1 MAGGD
6 NIEGGKQVVSALH
19 SIPFG
24 NIIGGPLAACVHAQA
39 EASQTTLNFIR
50 GFTMAD
56 SGIDV
61 DGAEPV
67 TVTFSFV
74 MNGVPT
80 LMTLPLMTLVPIP
93 YMRIEHVN
101 LSFTADITACSN
113 EKMEARYAS
122 EGYKRT
128 EENEKSVSVQSKM
141 GIHVRATTSDMPSGM
156 ARMLDFFANNLIIQE
171 ALTAQEV
178 SDMRLEA
185 ARQRAIRRND
195 EAEKARIEAQQA
207 QEKARREAQEKAR
220 REEQEKRQL
229 HRQIALLIR
238 DLKYKKETEEARRLY
253 EERQA
258 KLAEAAK
265 EARNKRLEQLK
276 ESAGRTSS
284 LLGGKVRPGGRGKG
298 TTLGVY
304 VSQTVKEQVKE
315 LQEKLKHQQEEEE
328 RQRQAEEAKKQEAE
342 KPSAPQD
349 QSAGSTS
356 SATSGR
362 VYPNGKGSFMG
373 DSSGSSSTGSN
384 TSTGSSGRVY
394 PNGKGAFM
402 DASSG
407 SSSTG
412 SSTSSGTSGRVYPNR
427 RGTILDTPNDSS
439 SSSTPTRAYPS
450 GKGAFMDSS
459 SSSSTSS
466 GSSSATGSSSSSS
479 TPTRAYPSGKGAFM
493 DSSSTSSTSPGSSS
507 ATGSSSSSS
516 TPTRAYPSGKGA
528 FMDSSNSSSTTGSSS
543 SGTSSGSSTVG
554 SSSSSSTPNRAYP
567 KGKGAYLGASA
578 RSYLAGMGA
587 AAAPKAGSDDKDAK
601 PTEPQQTDAQQVQ
614 AKKLAEQM
622 RLQGKKIMVGRNVR
636 RKK

>member
-93 YMRIEHVN
+93 YMRIEHIN

-128 EENEKSVSVQSKM
+128 EESEKSVSVQSKM

-171 ALTAQEV
+171 TLTAQEV

-195 EAEKARIEAQQA
+195 EAEKARIEARQA

-238 DLKYKKETEEARRLY
+238 DLKYKKETEEARRLN

-276 ESAGRTSS
+276 ESAGRPSS

-304 VSQTVKEQVKE
+304 ASQTLKEQVKE

-328 RQRQAEEAKKQEAE
+328 RRRQAEEAKKQETE

-356 SATSGR
+356 SATPGR
-362 VYPNGKGSFMG
+362 AYPNGKGS
-373 DSSGSSSTGSN
+373 
-384 TSTGSSGRVY
+384 
-394 PNGKGAFM
+394 FM

-412 SSTSSGTSGRVYPNR
+412 SSTSTGSPGRAYPNGKGSFMGASVGSSSTGSSTSTGSSSRVYPNR
-427 RGTILDTPNDSS
+427 RGTILDTPND
-439 SSSTPTRAYPS
+439 
-450 GKGAFMDSS
+450 
-459 SSSSTSS
+459 
-466 GSSSATGSSSSSS
+466 
-479 TPTRAYPSGKGAFM
+479 
-493 DSSSTSSTSPGSSS
+493 
-507 ATGSSSSSS
+507 SSSSS

-554 SSSSSSTPNRAYP
+554 SSSSSSTPHRAYP

-587 AAAPKAGSDDKDAK
+587 AAASKAGSDDKDAK
-601 PTEPQQTDAQQVQ
+601 TAESQQSESRPTRAQ
-614 AKKLAEQM
+614 LLRGQM
-622 RLQGKKIMVGRNVR
+622 PSLGKKAINIRSL
-636 RKK
+636 RKKK

>member
-128 EENEKSVSVQSKM
+128 EESEKSVSVQSKM

-156 ARMLDFFANNLIIQE
+156 AHMLDFFANNLIIQE
-171 ALTAQEV
+171 TLTAQEV

-207 QEKARREAQEKAR
+207 QERARREAQEKAR

-229 HRQIALLIR
+229 HQQIALLIR
-238 DLKYKKETEEARRLY
+238 DLKYKKEAEEARRLY

-304 VSQTVKEQVKE
+304 FSQTAKEQVKE
-315 LQEKLKHQQEEEE
+315 LQEKFKQQQEEEE
-328 RQRQAEEAKKQEAE
+328 RRRQAEEAKKQEAE

-356 SATSGR
+356 SATPGR

-373 DSSGSSSTGSN
+373 
-384 TSTGSSGRVY
+384 
-394 PNGKGAFM
+394 
-402 DASSG
+402 ASSG

-412 SSTSSGTSGRVYPNR
+412 SSTSSGTPGRVYPNGKGSFMGASSGSSSTGRSTSSGTPGRAYPNR
-427 RGTILDTPNDSS
+427 RGTILDTPNDTS
-439 SSSTPTRAYPS
+439 SSSTPTRAYPN
-450 GKGAFMDSS
+450 GKGAFMD
-459 SSSSTSS
+459 T
-466 GSSSATGSSSSSS
+466 
-479 TPTRAYPSGKGAFM
+479 
-493 DSSSTSSTSPGSSS
+493 
-507 ATGSSSSSS
+507 
-516 TPTRAYPSGKGA
+516 
-528 FMDSSNSSSTTGSSS
+528 SNSSSTAS
-543 SGTSSGSSTVG
+543 

-587 AAAPKAGSDDKDAK
+587 AAAPKAGSDDNDAK
-601 PTEPQQTDAQQVQ
+601 TAESQQSESRPTRAQ
-614 AKKLAEQM
+614 LLRGQM
-622 RLQGKKIMVGRNVR
+622 PSLGKKAINIRSL
-636 RKK
+636 RKKK

>member
-128 EENEKSVSVQSKM
+128 EESEKSVSVQSKM

-171 ALTAQEV
+171 TLTAQEV

-229 HRQIALLIR
+229 HQQIALLIR

-304 VSQTVKEQVKE
+304 FSQTAKEQVKE
-315 LQEKLKHQQEEEE
+315 LREKFKQQQEEEE
-328 RQRQAEEAKKQEAE
+328 RRRQAEEAKKQEAE

-356 SATSGR
+356 SATPGR

-373 DSSGSSSTGSN
+373 ASSGSSSTGSS
-384 TSTGSSGRVY
+384 TSTGTPGRVY
-394 PNGKGAFM
+394 PNGKGSFM
-402 DASSG
+402 GASSG

-412 SSTSSGTSGRVYPNR
+412 SSTSSGTSGRAYPNR
-427 RGTILDTPNDSS
+427 RGTILDTPNDTS
-439 SSSTPTRAYPS
+439 SSSTPTRAYPN
-450 GKGAFMDSS
+450 GKGAFMD
-459 SSSSTSS
+459 T
-466 GSSSATGSSSSSS
+466 
-479 TPTRAYPSGKGAFM
+479 
-493 DSSSTSSTSPGSSS
+493 
-507 ATGSSSSSS
+507 
-516 TPTRAYPSGKGA
+516 
-528 FMDSSNSSSTTGSSS
+528 SNSSSTASSS
-543 SGTSSGSSTVG
+543 SP
-554 SSSSSSTPNRAYP
+554 SSTPTRAYP

-601 PTEPQQTDAQQVQ
+601 PAESQQSESRPTRAQ
-614 AKKLAEQM
+614 LLRGQM
-622 RLQGKKIMVGRNVR
+622 PSLGKKAINIRSL
-636 RKK
+636 RKKK

>member
-128 EENEKSVSVQSKM
+128 EESEKSVSVQSKM

-171 ALTAQEV
+171 TLTAQEV

-229 HRQIALLIR
+229 HQQIALLIR

-304 VSQTVKEQVKE
+304 FSQTAKEQVKE
-315 LQEKLKHQQEEEE
+315 LQEKFKQQQEEEE
-328 RQRQAEEAKKQEAE
+328 RRRQAEEAKKQEAE
-342 KPSAPQD
+342 KPSTPQD

-356 SATSGR
+356 SATPGR

-373 DSSGSSSTGSN
+373 
-384 TSTGSSGRVY
+384 
-394 PNGKGAFM
+394 
-402 DASSG
+402 ASSG

-412 SSTSSGTSGRVYPNR
+412 SSTSSGTSGRAYPNR
-427 RGTILDTPNDSS
+427 RGTILDTPNDTS
-439 SSSTPTRAYPS
+439 SSSTPTRAYPN
-450 GKGAFMDSS
+450 GKGAFMDTSN
-459 SSSSTSS
+459 SSSTAS
-466 GSSSATGSSSSSS
+466 SSSSSS

-493 DSSSTSSTSPGSSS
+493 DT
-507 ATGSSSSSS
+507 
-516 TPTRAYPSGKGA
+516 
-528 FMDSSNSSSTTGSSS
+528 SNSSSTTGSSS

-601 PTEPQQTDAQQVQ
+601 PAESQQSASRPTRAQ
-614 AKKLAEQM
+614 LLRGQM
-622 RLQGKKIMVGRNVR
+622 PSLGKKAINIRSL
-636 RKK
+636 RKKK

>member
-128 EENEKSVSVQSKM
+128 EESEKSVSVQSKM

-171 ALTAQEV
+171 TLTAQEV

-229 HRQIALLIR
+229 HQQIALLIR

-304 VSQTVKEQVKE
+304 FSQTAKEQVKE
-315 LQEKLKHQQEEEE
+315 FQEKLKHQQEEEE
-328 RQRQAEEAKKQEAE
+328 RWRQAEEAKKQEAE

-356 SATSGR
+356 SATPGR

-373 DSSGSSSTGSN
+373 
-384 TSTGSSGRVY
+384 
-394 PNGKGAFM
+394 
-402 DASSG
+402 ASSG

-412 SSTSSGTSGRVYPNR
+412 SSTLSGTSGRAYPNR
-427 RGTILDTPNDSS
+427 RGTILDTPNDTS
-439 SSSTPTRAYPS
+439 SSSTPTRAYPN
-450 GKGAFMDSS
+450 GKGAFMDTSN
-459 SSSSTSS
+459 SSSTAS
-466 GSSSATGSSSSSS
+466 SSSSSS

-493 DSSSTSSTSPGSSS
+493 DT
-507 ATGSSSSSS
+507 
-516 TPTRAYPSGKGA
+516 
-528 FMDSSNSSSTTGSSS
+528 SNSSSTTGSSS

-554 SSSSSSTPNRAYP
+554 SSSPSSTPTRAYP

-601 PTEPQQTDAQQVQ
+601 PAESQQSESRPTRAQ
-614 AKKLAEQM
+614 LLRGQM
-622 RLQGKKIMVGRNVR
+622 PSLGKKAINIRSL
-636 RKK
+636 RKKK

>member
-128 EENEKSVSVQSKM
+128 EESEKSVSVQSKM

-171 ALTAQEV
+171 TLTAQEV

-229 HRQIALLIR
+229 HQQIALLIR
-238 DLKYKKETEEARRLY
+238 DLKYKKETEEARQLY

-304 VSQTVKEQVKE
+304 VSQTAKEQVKE

-328 RQRQAEEAKKQEAE
+328 RRRQAEEAKKQEAE
-342 KPSAPQD
+342 KPLAPQD
-349 QSAGSTS
+349 QSAG
-356 SATSGR
+356 
-362 VYPNGKGSFMG
+362 
-373 DSSGSSSTGSN
+373 
-384 TSTGSSGRVY
+384 
-394 PNGKGAFM
+394 
-402 DASSG
+402 
-407 SSSTG
+407 
-412 SSTSSGTSGRVYPNR
+412 GTS
-427 RGTILDTPNDSS
+427 
-439 SSSTPTRAYPS
+439 
-450 GKGAFMDSS
+450 
-459 SSSSTSS
+459 
-466 GSSSATGSSSSSS
+466 
-479 TPTRAYPSGKGAFM
+479 
-493 DSSSTSSTSPGSSS
+493 
-507 ATGSSSSSS
+507 
-516 TPTRAYPSGKGA
+516 
-528 FMDSSNSSSTTGSSS
+528 
-543 SGTSSGSSTVG
+543 
-554 SSSSSSTPNRAYP
+554 
-567 KGKGAYLGASA
+567 
-578 RSYLAGMGA
+578 
-587 AAAPKAGSDDKDAK
+587 
-601 PTEPQQTDAQQVQ
+601 
-614 AKKLAEQM
+614 
-622 RLQGKKIMVGRNVR
+622 
-636 RKK
+636 

>member
-128 EENEKSVSVQSKM
+128 EESEKSVSVQSKM

-171 ALTAQEV
+171 TLTAQEV

-229 HRQIALLIR
+229 HQQIALLIR

-298 TTLGVY
+298 STLGVY

-315 LQEKLKHQQEEEE
+315 LQEKLKHQQEEE
-328 RQRQAEEAKKQEAE
+328 RRRQAEEAKKQEAE

-356 SATSGR
+356 SATPGR

-373 DSSGSSSTGSN
+373 
-384 TSTGSSGRVY
+384 
-394 PNGKGAFM
+394 
-402 DASSG
+402 ASSG

-412 SSTSSGTSGRVYPNR
+412 SSTSSGTPGRAYPNR
-427 RGTILDTPNDSS
+427 RGTILDTPNDTS
-439 SSSTPTRAYPS
+439 SSSTPTRAYPN
-450 GKGAFMDSS
+450 GKGAFMD
-459 SSSSTSS
+459 T
-466 GSSSATGSSSSSS
+466 
-479 TPTRAYPSGKGAFM
+479 
-493 DSSSTSSTSPGSSS
+493 
-507 ATGSSSSSS
+507 
-516 TPTRAYPSGKGA
+516 
-528 FMDSSNSSSTTGSSS
+528 SNSSSTASSS
-543 SGTSSGSSTVG
+543 SP
-554 SSSSSSTPNRAYP
+554 SSTPNRAYP

-601 PTEPQQTDAQQVQ
+601 PAESQQSESRPTRAQ
-614 AKKLAEQM
+614 LLRGQM
-622 RLQGKKIMVGRNVR
+622 PSLGKKAINIRSL
-636 RKK
+636 RKKK

>member
-74 MNGVPT
+74 MNGVPA

-93 YMRIEHVN
+93 YMRIEHIN

-171 ALTAQEV
+171 TLTAQEV

-238 DLKYKKETEEARRLY
+238 DLKYKKETEEARRLD

-304 VSQTVKEQVKE
+304 ASQTLKEQVKE

-342 KPSAPQD
+342 KPSIPRD

-362 VYPNGKGSFMG
+362 AYPNGKGAFMGASGGSSSTGSSTSTGSPGRAYPNGKGSFMG
-373 DSSGSSSTGSN
+373 
-384 TSTGSSGRVY
+384 
-394 PNGKGAFM
+394 
-402 DASSG
+402 ASSG

-412 SSTSSGTSGRVYPNR
+412 SGTSSGTSGRVYPNR

-439 SSSTPTRAYPS
+439 
-450 GKGAFMDSS
+450 F
-459 SSSSTSS
+459 
-466 GSSSATGSSSSSS
+466 SS

-493 DSSSTSSTSPGSSS
+493 DSSST
-507 ATGSSSSSS
+507 
-516 TPTRAYPSGKGA
+516 
-528 FMDSSNSSSTTGSSS
+528 SSTTGSSS

-554 SSSSSSTPNRAYP
+554 SSSSSSTPHRAYP

-587 AAAPKAGSDDKDAK
+587 AAASKAGSDDKDAK
-601 PTEPQQTDAQQVQ
+601 PAESQQSESQPTRAQ
-614 AKKLAEQM
+614 LLRGQM
-622 RLQGKKIMVGRNVR
+622 SSLGKKAINIRSL
-636 RKK
+636 RKKK

>member
-101 LSFTADITACSN
+101 LSFTADITACSD

-128 EENEKSVSVQSKM
+128 EESEKSVSVQSKM

-171 ALTAQEV
+171 TLTAQEV

-229 HRQIALLIR
+229 HQQIALLIR

-304 VSQTVKEQVKE
+304 ASQTVKEQVKE
-315 LQEKLKHQQEEEE
+315 LQEKFKQQQEEEE
-328 RQRQAEEAKKQEAE
+328 RRRQAEEAKKQEAE

-356 SATSGR
+356 SATPGR

-373 DSSGSSSTGSN
+373 
-384 TSTGSSGRVY
+384 
-394 PNGKGAFM
+394 
-402 DASSG
+402 ASSG

-412 SSTSSGTSGRVYPNR
+412 SSTSSGTPGRAYPNR
-427 RGTILDTPNDSS
+427 RGTILDTPNDTS
-439 SSSTPTRAYPS
+439 SSSTPTRAYPN
-450 GKGAFMDSS
+450 GKGAFMDTSNSSSTASS
-459 SSSSTSS
+459 SSPSSTPTRAYPNGKGAFMDTSN
-466 GSSSATGSSSSSS
+466 SSSTASSSSPSSTPNRAYPNGKGAFMDTSNSPSTASSSSSSS
-479 TPTRAYPSGKGAFM
+479 TPT
-493 DSSSTSSTSPGSSS
+493 
-507 ATGSSSSSS
+507 
-516 TPTRAYPSGKGA
+516 
-528 FMDSSNSSSTTGSSS
+528 
-543 SGTSSGSSTVG
+543 
-554 SSSSSSTPNRAYP
+554 RAYP

-601 PTEPQQTDAQQVQ
+601 PAESQQSESRPTRAQ
-614 AKKLAEQM
+614 LLRGQM
-622 RLQGKKIMVGRNVR
+622 PSLGKKAINIRSL
-636 RKK
+636 RKKK

>member
-93 YMRIEHVN
+93 YMRIEHIN

-128 EENEKSVSVQSKM
+128 EESEKSVSVQSKM

-171 ALTAQEV
+171 TLTAQEV

-238 DLKYKKETEEARRLY
+238 DLKYKKETEEA
-253 EERQA
+253 
-258 KLAEAAK
+258 
-265 EARNKRLEQLK
+265 
-276 ESAGRTSS
+276 
-284 LLGGKVRPGGRGKG
+284 
-298 TTLGVY
+298 
-304 VSQTVKEQVKE
+304 
-315 LQEKLKHQQEEEE
+315 
-328 RQRQAEEAKKQEAE
+328 
-342 KPSAPQD
+342 SAPQD

-356 SATSGR
+356 SATPGRVYPNGKGSFMGASGGSSSTGSSTSTGTPGR

-373 DSSGSSSTGSN
+373 DSSGSSSTGSS

-394 PNGKGAFM
+394 PNGKGSFM
-402 DASSG
+402 GASSGSSSTGSSTSTGSSGRVYPNGKGSFMGASSG

-427 RGTILDTPNDSS
+427 RGTIQDTPNDSS
-439 SSSTPTRAYPS
+439 SSSTPTRAYPN
-450 GKGAFMDSS
+450 GKGAFMDTSN
-459 SSSSTSS
+459 SSSTAS
-466 GSSSATGSSSSSS
+466 SSSSSS
-479 TPTRAYPSGKGAFM
+479 TPT
-493 DSSSTSSTSPGSSS
+493 
-507 ATGSSSSSS
+507 
-516 TPTRAYPSGKGA
+516 
-528 FMDSSNSSSTTGSSS
+528 
-543 SGTSSGSSTVG
+543 
-554 SSSSSSTPNRAYP
+554 RAYP

-601 PTEPQQTDAQQVQ
+601 PTESQQSESRPTRAQ
-614 AKKLAEQM
+614 LLRGQM
-622 RLQGKKIMVGRNVR
+622 PSLGKKAINIRSL
-636 RKK
+636 RKKK

>member
-93 YMRIEHVN
+93 YIRIEHVN

-128 EENEKSVSVQSKM
+128 EESEKSVSVQSKM

-171 ALTAQEV
+171 TLTAQEV

-229 HRQIALLIR
+229 HQQIALLIR
-238 DLKYKKETEEARRLY
+238 DLKYKKETEEARQLY

-304 VSQTVKEQVKE
+304 VSQTAKEQVKE
-315 LQEKLKHQQEEEE
+315 LQEKFKHQQEEEE
-328 RQRQAEEAKKQEAE
+328 RRRQAEEAKKQEAE

-356 SATSGR
+356 SATPGR

-373 DSSGSSSTGSN
+373 
-384 TSTGSSGRVY
+384 
-394 PNGKGAFM
+394 
-402 DASSG
+402 ASSG

-412 SSTSSGTSGRVYPNR
+412 SSTSTGTPGRVYPNGKGSFMGASSGSSSTGSGTSSGTSGRAYPNR
-427 RGTILDTPNDSS
+427 RGTILDTPNNTSP
-439 SSSTPTRAYPS
+439 SSTPTRAYPN
-450 GKGAFMDSS
+450 GKGAFMD
-459 SSSSTSS
+459 T
-466 GSSSATGSSSSSS
+466 
-479 TPTRAYPSGKGAFM
+479 
-493 DSSSTSSTSPGSSS
+493 
-507 ATGSSSSSS
+507 
-516 TPTRAYPSGKGA
+516 
-528 FMDSSNSSSTTGSSS
+528 SNSSSTASSS
-543 SGTSSGSSTVG
+543 SP
-554 SSSSSSTPNRAYP
+554 SSTPNRAYP
-567 KGKGAYLGASA
+567 NGKGAYLGASA

-601 PTEPQQTDAQQVQ
+601 PAESQQSESRPTRAQ
-614 AKKLAEQM
+614 LLRGQM
-622 RLQGKKIMVGRNVR
+622 PSLGKKAINIRSL
-636 RKK
+636 RKKK

>member
-128 EENEKSVSVQSKM
+128 EESEKSVSVQSKM

-171 ALTAQEV
+171 TLTAQEV

-229 HRQIALLIR
+229 HQQIALLIR

-304 VSQTVKEQVKE
+304 FSQTAKEQVKE
-315 LQEKLKHQQEEEE
+315 LQEKFKQQQEEEE
-328 RQRQAEEAKKQEAE
+328 RRRQAEEAKKQEAE

-356 SATSGR
+356 SATPGR

-373 DSSGSSSTGSN
+373 
-384 TSTGSSGRVY
+384 
-394 PNGKGAFM
+394 
-402 DASSG
+402 ASSG

-412 SSTSSGTSGRVYPNR
+412 SSTSSGTSGRAYPNR
-427 RGTILDTPNDSS
+427 RGTILDTPNDTS
-439 SSSTPTRAYPS
+439 SSSTPTRAYPN
-450 GKGAFMDSS
+450 GKGAFKDTSN
-459 SSSSTSS
+459 SSSTAS
-466 GSSSATGSSSSSS
+466 SSSSSS

-493 DSSSTSSTSPGSSS
+493 DT
-507 ATGSSSSSS
+507 
-516 TPTRAYPSGKGA
+516 
-528 FMDSSNSSSTTGSSS
+528 SNSSSTTGSSS

-554 SSSSSSTPNRAYP
+554 SSSPSSTPTRAYP

-601 PTEPQQTDAQQVQ
+601 PAESQQSASRPTRAQ
-614 AKKLAEQM
+614 LLRGQM
-622 RLQGKKIMVGRNVR
+622 PSLGKKAINIRSL
-636 RKK
+636 RKKK

>member
-128 EENEKSVSVQSKM
+128 EESEKSVSVQSKM

-171 ALTAQEV
+171 TLTAQEV

-229 HRQIALLIR
+229 HQQIALLIR

-304 VSQTVKEQVKE
+304 VSQTAKEQVKE

-328 RQRQAEEAKKQEAE
+328 RRRQAEEAKKQEAE

-356 SATSGR
+356 SATPGR

-373 DSSGSSSTGSN
+373 
-384 TSTGSSGRVY
+384 
-394 PNGKGAFM
+394 
-402 DASSG
+402 ASSG

-412 SSTSSGTSGRVYPNR
+412 SSTSSGTPGRAYPNR
-427 RGTILDTPNDSS
+427 RGTILDTPNDTS
-439 SSSTPTRAYPS
+439 SSSTPTRAYPN
-450 GKGAFMDSS
+450 GKGAFMDASN
-459 SSSSTSS
+459 SSSTAS
-466 GSSSATGSSSSSS
+466 SSSSSS
-479 TPTRAYPSGKGAFM
+479 TPTRAYPNGKGAFM
-493 DSSSTSSTSPGSSS
+493 DT
-507 ATGSSSSSS
+507 
-516 TPTRAYPSGKGA
+516 
-528 FMDSSNSSSTTGSSS
+528 SNSSSTA
-543 SGTSSGSSTVG
+543 SGSSP
-554 SSSSSSTPNRAYP
+554 SSTPNRAYP

-587 AAAPKAGSDDKDAK
+587 AAAPKAGFDDKDAK
-601 PTEPQQTDAQQVQ
+601 PAESQQSESRLTRAQ
-614 AKKLAEQM
+614 LLRGQM
-622 RLQGKKIMVGRNVR
+622 PSLGKKAINIRSL
-636 RKK
+636 RKKK

>member
-6 NIEGGKQVVSALH
+6 NKEGGKQVVSALH

-171 ALTAQEV
+171 TLTAQEV

-195 EAEKARIEAQQA
+195 EAEKVRIEAQQA

-229 HRQIALLIR
+229 HQQIALLIR

-253 EERQA
+253 EERQT

-304 VSQTVKEQVKE
+304 ASQTLKEQVKE

-328 RQRQAEEAKKQEAE
+328 RQRQAEEAKKQETE

-356 SATSGR
+356 SATPGR
-362 VYPNGKGSFMG
+362 VYPNGKGAFMG
-373 DSSGSSSTGSN
+373 DSSGSSSTGS
-384 TSTGSSGRVY
+384 
-394 PNGKGAFM
+394 
-402 DASSG
+402 
-407 SSSTG
+407 
-412 SSTSSGTSGRVYPNR
+412 STSAGTSGRVYPNR
-427 RGTILDTPNDSS
+427 RGTIMDTPNDSS

-459 SSSSTSS
+459 STSSTSS
-466 GSSSATGSSSSSS
+466 GSSSTTDSSSSSS
-479 TPTRAYPSGKGAFM
+479 TTNRAYPN
-493 DSSSTSSTSPGSSS
+493 
-507 ATGSSSSSS
+507 
-516 TPTRAYPSGKGA
+516 GKGA
-528 FMDSSNSSSTTGSSS
+528 FMDSSNSYSTTGSSS

-587 AAAPKAGSDDKDAK
+587 AAASKAGSDDKDAK

-614 AKKLAEQM
+614 AKKLVEQM

>member
-128 EENEKSVSVQSKM
+128 EESEKSVSVQSKM

-171 ALTAQEV
+171 TLTAQEV

-229 HRQIALLIR
+229 HQQIALLIR

-304 VSQTVKEQVKE
+304 FSQTAKEQVKE
-315 LQEKLKHQQEEEE
+315 LQEKFKQQQEEEE
-328 RQRQAEEAKKQEAE
+328 RLRQAEEAKKQEAE
-342 KPSAPQD
+342 KPSTPQD

-356 SATSGR
+356 SATPGR

-373 DSSGSSSTGSN
+373 
-384 TSTGSSGRVY
+384 
-394 PNGKGAFM
+394 
-402 DASSG
+402 ASSG

-412 SSTSSGTSGRVYPNR
+412 SSTSSGTSGRAYPNR
-427 RGTILDTPNDSS
+427 RGTILDTPNDTS
-439 SSSTPTRAYPS
+439 SSSTPTRAYPN
-450 GKGAFMDSS
+450 GKGAFMDTS
-459 SSSSTSS
+459 SSSSTAS
-466 GSSSATGSSSSSS
+466 SSSSSS
-479 TPTRAYPSGKGAFM
+479 TPTRAYPNGKGAFM
-493 DSSSTSSTSPGSSS
+493 DT
-507 ATGSSSSSS
+507 
-516 TPTRAYPSGKGA
+516 
-528 FMDSSNSSSTTGSSS
+528 SNSSSTASSS
-543 SGTSSGSSTVG
+543 SP
-554 SSSSSSTPNRAYP
+554 SSTPTRAYP

-601 PTEPQQTDAQQVQ
+601 PAESQQSESRPTRAQ
-614 AKKLAEQM
+614 LLRGQM
-622 RLQGKKIMVGRNVR
+622 PSLGKKAINIRSL
-636 RKK
+636 RKKK

>member
-93 YMRIEHVN
+93 YMRIEHIN

-171 ALTAQEV
+171 TLTAQEV

-238 DLKYKKETEEARRLY
+238 DLKYKKETEEA
-253 EERQA
+253 
-258 KLAEAAK
+258 
-265 EARNKRLEQLK
+265 
-276 ESAGRTSS
+276 
-284 LLGGKVRPGGRGKG
+284 
-298 TTLGVY
+298 
-304 VSQTVKEQVKE
+304 
-315 LQEKLKHQQEEEE
+315 
-328 RQRQAEEAKKQEAE
+328 
-342 KPSAPQD
+342 SAPQD
-349 QSAGSTS
+349 QSAGSTSSATPGRVYPNGKGSYMGASSGSSSTGSTS

-373 DSSGSSSTGSN
+373 D
-384 TSTGSSGRVY
+384 
-394 PNGKGAFM
+394 
-402 DASSG
+402 SSG

-459 SSSSTSS
+459 STSSTAS
-466 GSSSATGSSSSSS
+466 SSSSSS
-479 TPTRAYPSGKGAFM
+479 TPTRAYPKGKGAFM
-493 DSSSTSSTSPGSSS
+493 DTSNSSSTAS
-507 ATGSSSSSS
+507 SSSSSS
-516 TPTRAYPSGKGA
+516 TPT
-528 FMDSSNSSSTTGSSS
+528 
-543 SGTSSGSSTVG
+543 
-554 SSSSSSTPNRAYP
+554 RAYP

-587 AAAPKAGSDDKDAK
+587 AAASKAGSDDKDAK
-601 PTEPQQTDAQQVQ
+601 SAESQQNESQPTRAQ
-614 AKKLAEQM
+614 LLRGQM
-622 RLQGKKIMVGRNVR
+622 PSLGKKAINIRSL
-636 RKK
+636 RKKK

>member
-171 ALTAQEV
+171 TLTAQEV

-238 DLKYKKETEEARRLY
+238 DLKYKKETEEA
-253 EERQA
+253 
-258 KLAEAAK
+258 
-265 EARNKRLEQLK
+265 
-276 ESAGRTSS
+276 
-284 LLGGKVRPGGRGKG
+284 
-298 TTLGVY
+298 
-304 VSQTVKEQVKE
+304 
-315 LQEKLKHQQEEEE
+315 
-328 RQRQAEEAKKQEAE
+328 
-342 KPSAPQD
+342 SAPQD

-373 DSSGSSSTGSN
+373 ASSGSSSTGSSTSTGTPGRVYPNGKGSFMGDSSGSSSTGSS
-384 TSTGSSGRVY
+384 TSTGSSSRVYPNGKGSFMGASGGSSSTGSSTSTVSSGRVY
-394 PNGKGAFM
+394 PNGKGSYMGASSGSSSTGSTSSATSGRVYPNGKGSFM
-402 DASSG
+402 GASSG

-439 SSSTPTRAYPS
+439 SSSTPTRAYPN

-459 SSSSTSS
+459 STSSTSS

-493 DSSSTSSTSPGSSS
+493 DSSSTSSTS
-507 ATGSSSSSS
+507 
-516 TPTRAYPSGKGA
+516 SG
-528 FMDSSNSSSTTGSSS
+528 SSSTT
-543 SGTSSGSSTVG
+543 G

-578 RSYLAGMGA
+578 RSYLASMGA

-614 AKKLAEQM
+614 AKKLVEQM
-622 RLQGKKIMVGRNVR
+622 RLQGKKIMIGRNVR

>member
-128 EENEKSVSVQSKM
+128 EESEKSVSVQSKM

-171 ALTAQEV
+171 TLTAQEV

-220 REEQEKRQL
+220 REEQEKRKL

-304 VSQTVKEQVKE
+304 ASQTLKEQVKE
-315 LQEKLKHQQEEEE
+315 LQEKLKHQQEKEE
-328 RQRQAEEAKKQEAE
+328 RQRQAEEAKKQKTE
-342 KPSAPQD
+342 KPSTPQD

-362 VYPNGKGSFMG
+362 VYPNGKGAFMG
-373 DSSGSSSTGSN
+373 
-384 TSTGSSGRVY
+384 
-394 PNGKGAFM
+394 
-402 DASSG
+402 ASSG

-427 RGTILDTPNDSS
+427 RGTIMDTPNDSSSSSTPTRAYPNGKGAFMDSSNTSSTSSGSSSATGGSSPSSTPNRAYPNGKGAFMDSSSSSSTASSSS

-466 GSSSATGSSSSSS
+466 GSSS
-479 TPTRAYPSGKGAFM
+479 
-493 DSSSTSSTSPGSSS
+493 
-507 ATGSSSSSS
+507 
-516 TPTRAYPSGKGA
+516 
-528 FMDSSNSSSTTGSSS
+528 TT
-543 SGTSSGSSTVG
+543 G

-587 AAAPKAGSDDKDAK
+587 AAASKAGSDDKDAK
-601 PTEPQQTDAQQVQ
+601 PAESQQSESQPTRAQ
-614 AKKLAEQM
+614 LLRGQM
-622 RLQGKKIMVGRNVR
+622 PSLGKKAINIRSL
-636 RKK
+636 RKKK

>member
-93 YMRIEHVN
+93 YMRIEHIN

-171 ALTAQEV
+171 TLTAQEV

-229 HRQIALLIR
+229 HQQIALLIR
-238 DLKYKKETEEARRLY
+238 DLKYKKETEEA
-253 EERQA
+253 
-258 KLAEAAK
+258 
-265 EARNKRLEQLK
+265 
-276 ESAGRTSS
+276 
-284 LLGGKVRPGGRGKG
+284 
-298 TTLGVY
+298 
-304 VSQTVKEQVKE
+304 
-315 LQEKLKHQQEEEE
+315 
-328 RQRQAEEAKKQEAE
+328 
-342 KPSAPQD
+342 SAPQD

-356 SATSGR
+356 SATPGR

-373 DSSGSSSTGSN
+373 
-384 TSTGSSGRVY
+384 
-394 PNGKGAFM
+394 
-402 DASSG
+402 ASSG

-412 SSTSSGTSGRVYPNR
+412 SSTSTGTPGRVYPNR
-427 RGTILDTPNDSS
+427 RGTILGTPND
-439 SSSTPTRAYPS
+439 
-450 GKGAFMDSS
+450 
-459 SSSSTSS
+459 
-466 GSSSATGSSSSSS
+466 SSSSS

-493 DSSSTSSTSPGSSS
+493 DSSSTSSTSSGSSS
-507 ATGSSSSSS
+507 TTGSSSSSS
-516 TPTRAYPSGKGA
+516 TPNRAYPSGKGA
-528 FMDSSNSSSTTGSSS
+528 FMDSSSSSSTTGSSS

-554 SSSSSSTPNRAYP
+554 SSSSSSTPTRAYP

-587 AAAPKAGSDDKDAK
+587 AAASKAGSDDKDAK

-614 AKKLAEQM
+614 AKKLVEQM

>member
-128 EENEKSVSVQSKM
+128 EESEKSVSVQSKM

-171 ALTAQEV
+171 TLTAQEV

-229 HRQIALLIR
+229 HQQIALLIR

-258 KLAEAAK
+258 KLAEVAK

-304 VSQTVKEQVKE
+304 FSQTAKEQVKE
-315 LQEKLKHQQEEEE
+315 LQEKFKQQQEEEE
-328 RQRQAEEAKKQEAE
+328 RRRQAEEAKKQEAE

-356 SATSGR
+356 SATPGR

-373 DSSGSSSTGSN
+373 ASGGSSSTGSG
-384 TSTGSSGRVY
+384 TSSATPGRVY
-394 PNGKGAFM
+394 PNGKGSFM
-402 DASSG
+402 GASSG

-412 SSTSSGTSGRVYPNR
+412 SSTLSGTSGRAYPNR
-427 RGTILDTPNDSS
+427 RGTILDTPNDTS
-439 SSSTPTRAYPS
+439 SSSTPTRAYPN
-450 GKGAFMDSS
+450 GKGAFMDTSN
-459 SSSSTSS
+459 SSSTAS
-466 GSSSATGSSSSSS
+466 SSSSSS
-479 TPTRAYPSGKGAFM
+479 TPT
-493 DSSSTSSTSPGSSS
+493 
-507 ATGSSSSSS
+507 
-516 TPTRAYPSGKGA
+516 
-528 FMDSSNSSSTTGSSS
+528 
-543 SGTSSGSSTVG
+543 
-554 SSSSSSTPNRAYP
+554 RAYP

-601 PTEPQQTDAQQVQ
+601 PAESQQSESRPTRAQ
-614 AKKLAEQM
+614 LLRGQM
-622 RLQGKKIMVGRNVR
+622 PSLGKKAINIRSL
-636 RKK
+636 RKKK

>member
-128 EENEKSVSVQSKM
+128 EESEKSVSVQSKM

-171 ALTAQEV
+171 TLTAQEV

-229 HRQIALLIR
+229 HQQIALLIR

-304 VSQTVKEQVKE
+304 FSQTAKEQVKE
-315 LQEKLKHQQEEEE
+315 LQEKFKHQQEEEE
-328 RQRQAEEAKKQEAE
+328 RRRQAEEAKKQKAE
-342 KPSAPQD
+342 KPSAPHD

-356 SATSGR
+356 SATPGR

-373 DSSGSSSTGSN
+373 
-384 TSTGSSGRVY
+384 
-394 PNGKGAFM
+394 
-402 DASSG
+402 ASSG

-412 SSTSSGTSGRVYPNR
+412 SSTSTGTPGRVYPNGKGSFMGASSGSSSTGSGTSSGTSGRAYPNR
-427 RGTILDTPNDSS
+427 RGTILDTPNDTSP
-439 SSSTPTRAYPS
+439 SSTPTRAYPN
-450 GKGAFMDSS
+450 GKGAFMDTSNNSSTASS
-459 SSSSTSS
+459 SSP
-466 GSSSATGSSSSSS
+466 SS
-479 TPTRAYPSGKGAFM
+479 TPT
-493 DSSSTSSTSPGSSS
+493 
-507 ATGSSSSSS
+507 
-516 TPTRAYPSGKGA
+516 
-528 FMDSSNSSSTTGSSS
+528 
-543 SGTSSGSSTVG
+543 
-554 SSSSSSTPNRAYP
+554 RAYP

-601 PTEPQQTDAQQVQ
+601 PAESQQSESRPTRAQ
-614 AKKLAEQM
+614 LLRGQM
-622 RLQGKKIMVGRNVR
+622 PSLGKKAINIRSL
-636 RKK
+636 RKKK

>member
-128 EENEKSVSVQSKM
+128 EESEKSVSVQSKM

-171 ALTAQEV
+171 TLTAQEV

-238 DLKYKKETEEARRLY
+238 DLKYKKETEE
-253 EERQA
+253 
-258 KLAEAAK
+258 
-265 EARNKRLEQLK
+265 
-276 ESAGRTSS
+276 
-284 LLGGKVRPGGRGKG
+284 
-298 TTLGVY
+298 
-304 VSQTVKEQVKE
+304 
-315 LQEKLKHQQEEEE
+315 
-328 RQRQAEEAKKQEAE
+328 
-342 KPSAPQD
+342 PSAPQD

-356 SATSGR
+356 SATPGRVYPNGKGSFMGASGGSSSTGSSTSTVSSGR

-373 DSSGSSSTGSN
+373 
-384 TSTGSSGRVY
+384 
-394 PNGKGAFM
+394 
-402 DASSG
+402 ASSG

-412 SSTSSGTSGRVYPNR
+412 SSTPTGTSGRVYPNR
-427 RGTILDTPNDSS
+427 RGTIQDTPND
-439 SSSTPTRAYPS
+439 T
-450 GKGAFMDSS
+450 
-459 SSSSTSS
+459 
-466 GSSSATGSSSSSS
+466 
-479 TPTRAYPSGKGAFM
+479 
-493 DSSSTSSTSPGSSS
+493 
-507 ATGSSSSSS
+507 SSSS

-554 SSSSSSTPNRAYP
+554 SSSSSSTPTRAYP

-601 PTEPQQTDAQQVQ
+601 PAESQQSESRPTRAQ
-614 AKKLAEQM
+614 LLRGQM
-622 RLQGKKIMVGRNVR
+622 PSLGKKAINIRSL
-636 RKK
+636 RKKK

>member
-128 EENEKSVSVQSKM
+128 EESEKSVSVQSKM

-171 ALTAQEV
+171 TLTAQEV

-229 HRQIALLIR
+229 HQQIALLIR

-304 VSQTVKEQVKE
+304 FSQTAKEQVKE
-315 LQEKLKHQQEEEE
+315 LQEKFKQQQEEEE
-328 RQRQAEEAKKQEAE
+328 RRRQAEEAKKQEAE

-356 SATSGR
+356 SATPGR

-373 DSSGSSSTGSN
+373 
-384 TSTGSSGRVY
+384 
-394 PNGKGAFM
+394 
-402 DASSG
+402 ASSG

-412 SSTSSGTSGRVYPNR
+412 SSTLSGTSGRAYPNR
-427 RGTILDTPNDSS
+427 RGTILDTPNDTS

-450 GKGAFMDSS
+450 GKGAFMDTSN
-459 SSSSTSS
+459 SSSTAS
-466 GSSSATGSSSSSS
+466 SSSSSS

-493 DSSSTSSTSPGSSS
+493 DT
-507 ATGSSSSSS
+507 
-516 TPTRAYPSGKGA
+516 
-528 FMDSSNSSSTTGSSS
+528 SNSSSTTGSSS

-554 SSSSSSTPNRAYP
+554 SSSPSSTPTRAYP

-587 AAAPKAGSDDKDAK
+587 AAAPKAGSDDKDTK
-601 PTEPQQTDAQQVQ
+601 PAESQQSESRPTRAQ
-614 AKKLAEQM
+614 LLRGQM
-622 RLQGKKIMVGRNVR
+622 PSLGKKAINIRSL
-636 RKK
+636 RKKK

>member
-128 EENEKSVSVQSKM
+128 EESEKSVSVQSKM

-171 ALTAQEV
+171 TLTAQEV

-238 DLKYKKETEEARRLY
+238 DLKYKKETEEA
-253 EERQA
+253 
-258 KLAEAAK
+258 
-265 EARNKRLEQLK
+265 
-276 ESAGRTSS
+276 
-284 LLGGKVRPGGRGKG
+284 
-298 TTLGVY
+298 
-304 VSQTVKEQVKE
+304 
-315 LQEKLKHQQEEEE
+315 
-328 RQRQAEEAKKQEAE
+328 
-342 KPSAPQD
+342 SAPQD

-356 SATSGR
+356 SATPGR

-373 DSSGSSSTGSN
+373 
-384 TSTGSSGRVY
+384 
-394 PNGKGAFM
+394 
-402 DASSG
+402 ASSG

-427 RGTILDTPNDSS
+427 RGTILDTPND
-439 SSSTPTRAYPS
+439 
-450 GKGAFMDSS
+450 
-459 SSSSTSS
+459 
-466 GSSSATGSSSSSS
+466 SSSSS

-554 SSSSSSTPNRAYP
+554 SSLSSSTPTRAYP

-587 AAAPKAGSDDKDAK
+587 AAASKAGSDDKDAK

-614 AKKLAEQM
+614 AKKLVEQM

>member
-128 EENEKSVSVQSKM
+128 EESEKSVSVQSKM

-156 ARMLDFFANNLIIQE
+156 ARMLDFFANNLIVQE
-171 ALTAQEV
+171 TLTAQEV

-229 HRQIALLIR
+229 HQQIALLIR

-304 VSQTVKEQVKE
+304 FSQTAKEQVKE
-315 LQEKLKHQQEEEE
+315 LQEKFKQQQEEEE
-328 RQRQAEEAKKQEAE
+328 RRRQVEEAKKQEAE

-356 SATSGR
+356 SATPGR

-373 DSSGSSSTGSN
+373 
-384 TSTGSSGRVY
+384 
-394 PNGKGAFM
+394 
-402 DASSG
+402 ASSG

-412 SSTSSGTSGRVYPNR
+412 SSTLSGTSGRAYPNR
-427 RGTILDTPNDSS
+427 RGTILDTPNDTS

-450 GKGAFMDSS
+450 GKGAFMDTSN
-459 SSSSTSS
+459 SSSTAS
-466 GSSSATGSSSSSS
+466 SSSSSS
-479 TPTRAYPSGKGAFM
+479 TPTRAYPNGKGAFM
-493 DSSSTSSTSPGSSS
+493 DT
-507 ATGSSSSSS
+507 
-516 TPTRAYPSGKGA
+516 
-528 FMDSSNSSSTTGSSS
+528 SNSSSTTGSSS

-554 SSSSSSTPNRAYP
+554 SSSPSSTPTRAYP

-587 AAAPKAGSDDKDAK
+587 AAAPKAGSDDKDTK
-601 PTEPQQTDAQQVQ
+601 PAESQQSESRPTRAQ
-614 AKKLAEQM
+614 LLRGQM
-622 RLQGKKIMVGRNVR
+622 PSLGKKAINIRSL
-636 RKK
+636 RKKK

>member
-128 EENEKSVSVQSKM
+128 EESEKSVSVQSKM

-156 ARMLDFFANNLIIQE
+156 ARMLDFFANNLIVQE
-171 ALTAQEV
+171 TLTAQEV

-229 HRQIALLIR
+229 HQQIALLIR

-304 VSQTVKEQVKE
+304 FSQTAKEQVKE

-328 RQRQAEEAKKQEAE
+328 RRRQAEEAKKQEAE

-356 SATSGR
+356 SATPGR

-373 DSSGSSSTGSN
+373 
-384 TSTGSSGRVY
+384 
-394 PNGKGAFM
+394 
-402 DASSG
+402 ASSG

-412 SSTSSGTSGRVYPNR
+412 SSTSSGTSGRAYPNR
-427 RGTILDTPNDSS
+427 RGTILDTPNDTS
-439 SSSTPTRAYPS
+439 SSSTPTRAYPN
-450 GKGAFMDSS
+450 GKGAFMDTSN
-459 SSSSTSS
+459 SSSTAS
-466 GSSSATGSSSSSS
+466 SSSSSS
-479 TPTRAYPSGKGAFM
+479 TPTRAYPNGKGAFM
-493 DSSSTSSTSPGSSS
+493 DT
-507 ATGSSSSSS
+507 
-516 TPTRAYPSGKGA
+516 
-528 FMDSSNSSSTTGSSS
+528 SNSSSTTGSSS

-554 SSSSSSTPNRAYP
+554 SSSASGTPTRAYP

-601 PTEPQQTDAQQVQ
+601 PAESQQSASRPTRAQ
-614 AKKLAEQM
+614 LLRGQM
-622 RLQGKKIMVGRNVR
+622 PSLGKKAINIRSL
-636 RKK
+636 RKKK

>member
-128 EENEKSVSVQSKM
+128 EESEKSVSVQSKM

-171 ALTAQEV
+171 TLTAQEV

-229 HRQIALLIR
+229 HQQIALLIR

-298 TTLGVY
+298 STLGVY

-328 RQRQAEEAKKQEAE
+328 RRRQAEEAKKQEAE

-356 SATSGR
+356 SATPGR

-373 DSSGSSSTGSN
+373 
-384 TSTGSSGRVY
+384 
-394 PNGKGAFM
+394 
-402 DASSG
+402 ASSG

-412 SSTSSGTSGRVYPNR
+412 SSTSSGTPGRAYPNR
-427 RGTILDTPNDSS
+427 RGTILDTPNDTS
-439 SSSTPTRAYPS
+439 SSSTPTRAYPN
-450 GKGAFMDSS
+450 GKGAFMDTS
-459 SSSSTSS
+459 SSSSTAS
-466 GSSSATGSSSSSS
+466 SSSSSS

-493 DSSSTSSTSPGSSS
+493 DT
-507 ATGSSSSSS
+507 
-516 TPTRAYPSGKGA
+516 
-528 FMDSSNSSSTTGSSS
+528 SNSSSTTGSSS

-601 PTEPQQTDAQQVQ
+601 PAESQQSESRPTRAQ
-614 AKKLAEQM
+614 LLRGQM
-622 RLQGKKIMVGRNVR
+622 PSLGKKAINIRSL
-636 RKK
+636 RKKK

>member
-19 SIPFG
+19 SMPFG

-128 EENEKSVSVQSKM
+128 EESEKSVSVQSKM

-171 ALTAQEV
+171 TLTAQEV

-238 DLKYKKETEEARRLY
+238 DLKYKKETEEARRLN

-328 RQRQAEEAKKQEAE
+328 RRRQAEEAKKQETE
-342 KPSAPQD
+342 KPSTPQD

-362 VYPNGKGSFMG
+362 VYPNGKGSYMG
-373 DSSGSSSTGSN
+373 ASSGSSSTGSS

-394 PNGKGAFM
+394 PNGKGSFM
-402 DASSG
+402 GASSG

-427 RGTILDTPNDSS
+427 RGTILDTPNDTS
-439 SSSTPTRAYPS
+439 SSSTPTRAYPN
-450 GKGAFMDSS
+450 GKGAFMD
-459 SSSSTSS
+459 T
-466 GSSSATGSSSSSS
+466 
-479 TPTRAYPSGKGAFM
+479 
-493 DSSSTSSTSPGSSS
+493 
-507 ATGSSSSSS
+507 
-516 TPTRAYPSGKGA
+516 
-528 FMDSSNSSSTTGSSS
+528 SNSSSTASSS
-543 SGTSSGSSTVG
+543 SP
-554 SSSSSSTPNRAYP
+554 SSTPNRAYP

-587 AAAPKAGSDDKDAK
+587 AAASKAGSDDKDAK

-614 AKKLAEQM
+614 AKKLVEQM

>member
-238 DLKYKKETEEARRLY
+238 DLKYKKEAEEARRLN

-304 VSQTVKEQVKE
+304 ASQTVKEQVKE

-328 RQRQAEEAKKQEAE
+328 RRRQAEEAKKQEAE

-373 DSSGSSSTGSN
+373 DSSGSSSTGS
-384 TSTGSSGRVY
+384 
-394 PNGKGAFM
+394 
-402 DASSG
+402 
-407 SSSTG
+407 
-412 SSTSSGTSGRVYPNR
+412 STSSGTSGRVYPNR

-450 GKGAFMDSS
+450 GKGAFMDTSN
-459 SSSSTSS
+459 SSSTAS
-466 GSSSATGSSSSSS
+466 SSSSSS
-479 TPTRAYPSGKGAFM
+479 TPTRAYPN
-493 DSSSTSSTSPGSSS
+493 
-507 ATGSSSSSS
+507 
-516 TPTRAYPSGKGA
+516 GKGA
-528 FMDSSNSSSTTGSSS
+528 FMDSSNSSSTTGKSS

-601 PTEPQQTDAQQVQ
+601 PAESQQSESRPTRAQ
-614 AKKLAEQM
+614 LLRGQM
-622 RLQGKKIMVGRNVR
+622 PSLGKKAINIRSL
-636 RKK
+636 RKKK

>member
-93 YMRIEHVN
+93 YMRIEHIN

-128 EENEKSVSVQSKM
+128 EESEKSVSVQSKM

-171 ALTAQEV
+171 TLTAQEV

-238 DLKYKKETEEARRLY
+238 DLKYKKETEEA
-253 EERQA
+253 
-258 KLAEAAK
+258 
-265 EARNKRLEQLK
+265 
-276 ESAGRTSS
+276 
-284 LLGGKVRPGGRGKG
+284 
-298 TTLGVY
+298 
-304 VSQTVKEQVKE
+304 
-315 LQEKLKHQQEEEE
+315 
-328 RQRQAEEAKKQEAE
+328 
-342 KPSAPQD
+342 SAPQD

-356 SATSGR
+356 SATPGR

-373 DSSGSSSTGSN
+373 
-384 TSTGSSGRVY
+384 
-394 PNGKGAFM
+394 
-402 DASSG
+402 ASSG

-412 SSTSSGTSGRVYPNR
+412 SSTSTGTSGRVYPNR

-459 SSSSTSS
+459 SSSSTS
-466 GSSSATGSSSSSS
+466 
-479 TPTRAYPSGKGAFM
+479 
-493 DSSSTSSTSPGSSS
+493 PGSSS

-516 TPTRAYPSGKGA
+516 TPNRAYPNGKGA
-528 FMDSSNSSSTTGSSS
+528 FMDTSNSSSTTGSSS
-543 SGTSSGSSTVG
+543 YGTSSGSSTVG

-587 AAAPKAGSDDKDAK
+587 AAASKAGSDDKDAK

-614 AKKLAEQM
+614 AKKLVEQM

>member
-61 DGAEPV
+61 NGAEPV

-128 EENEKSVSVQSKM
+128 EESEKSVSVQSKM

-171 ALTAQEV
+171 TLTAQEV
-178 SDMRLEA
+178 NDMRLEA

-229 HRQIALLIR
+229 HQQIALLIR

-304 VSQTVKEQVKE
+304 FSQTAKEQVKE
-315 LQEKLKHQQEEEE
+315 FQEKLKHQQEEEE
-328 RQRQAEEAKKQEAE
+328 RRRQAEEAKKQEAE
-342 KPSAPQD
+342 KPSTPQD

-356 SATSGR
+356 SATPGR

-373 DSSGSSSTGSN
+373 
-384 TSTGSSGRVY
+384 
-394 PNGKGAFM
+394 
-402 DASSG
+402 ASSG

-412 SSTSSGTSGRVYPNR
+412 SSTSSGTSGRAYPNR
-427 RGTILDTPNDSS
+427 RGTILDTPNDTS
-439 SSSTPTRAYPS
+439 SSSTPTRAYPK
-450 GKGAFMDSS
+450 GKGAFMDTSN
-459 SSSSTSS
+459 SSSTAS
-466 GSSSATGSSSSSS
+466 SSSSSS
-479 TPTRAYPSGKGAFM
+479 TPTRAYPNGKGAFM
-493 DSSSTSSTSPGSSS
+493 DT
-507 ATGSSSSSS
+507 
-516 TPTRAYPSGKGA
+516 
-528 FMDSSNSSSTTGSSS
+528 SNSSSTASSS
-543 SGTSSGSSTVG
+543 SP
-554 SSSSSSTPNRAYP
+554 SSTPTRAYP

-601 PTEPQQTDAQQVQ
+601 PAESQQSESRPTRAQ
-614 AKKLAEQM
+614 LLRGQM
-622 RLQGKKIMVGRNVR
+622 PSLGKKAINIRSL
-636 RKK
+636 RKKK

>member
-128 EENEKSVSVQSKM
+128 EESEKSVSVQSKM

-171 ALTAQEV
+171 TLTAQEV

-229 HRQIALLIR
+229 HQQIALLIR

-304 VSQTVKEQVKE
+304 FSQTAKEQVKE
-315 LQEKLKHQQEEEE
+315 LQEKFKHQQEEEE
-328 RQRQAEEAKKQEAE
+328 RRRQAEEAKKQKAE
-342 KPSAPQD
+342 KPSAPHD

-356 SATSGR
+356 SATPGR

-373 DSSGSSSTGSN
+373 
-384 TSTGSSGRVY
+384 
-394 PNGKGAFM
+394 
-402 DASSG
+402 ASSG

-412 SSTSSGTSGRVYPNR
+412 SSTSTGTPGRVYPNGKGSFMGASSGSSSTGSGTSSGTSGRAYPNR
-427 RGTILDTPNDSS
+427 RGTILDTPNDTSP
-439 SSSTPTRAYPS
+439 SSTPTRAYPN
-450 GKGAFMDSS
+450 GKGAFMD
-459 SSSSTSS
+459 T
-466 GSSSATGSSSSSS
+466 
-479 TPTRAYPSGKGAFM
+479 
-493 DSSSTSSTSPGSSS
+493 
-507 ATGSSSSSS
+507 
-516 TPTRAYPSGKGA
+516 
-528 FMDSSNSSSTTGSSS
+528 SNSSSTASSS
-543 SGTSSGSSTVG
+543 SP
-554 SSSSSSTPNRAYP
+554 SSTPNRAYP
-567 KGKGAYLGASA
+567 NGKGAYLGASA

-601 PTEPQQTDAQQVQ
+601 PAESQQSESRPTRAQ
-614 AKKLAEQM
+614 LLRGQM
-622 RLQGKKIMVGRNVR
+622 PSLGKKAINIRSL
-636 RKK
+636 RKKK

>member
-24 NIIGGPLAACVHAQA
+24 NIIGGPLAACVHALA

-128 EENEKSVSVQSKM
+128 EESEKSVSVQSKM

-171 ALTAQEV
+171 TLTAQEV

-238 DLKYKKETEEARRLY
+238 DLKYKKETEE
-253 EERQA
+253 
-258 KLAEAAK
+258 
-265 EARNKRLEQLK
+265 
-276 ESAGRTSS
+276 
-284 LLGGKVRPGGRGKG
+284 
-298 TTLGVY
+298 
-304 VSQTVKEQVKE
+304 
-315 LQEKLKHQQEEEE
+315 
-328 RQRQAEEAKKQEAE
+328 
-342 KPSAPQD
+342 PSAPQD
-349 QSAGSTS
+349 QSAGSTSSATPGRVYPNGKGSFMGASGGSSSTGSSTSTVSSGRVYPNGKGSYMGASSGSSSTGSTS

-373 DSSGSSSTGSN
+373 
-384 TSTGSSGRVY
+384 
-394 PNGKGAFM
+394 
-402 DASSG
+402 ASSG

-412 SSTSSGTSGRVYPNR
+412 SSTPTGTSGRVYPNR
-427 RGTILDTPNDSS
+427 RGTIQDTPND
-439 SSSTPTRAYPS
+439 T
-450 GKGAFMDSS
+450 
-459 SSSSTSS
+459 
-466 GSSSATGSSSSSS
+466 
-479 TPTRAYPSGKGAFM
+479 
-493 DSSSTSSTSPGSSS
+493 
-507 ATGSSSSSS
+507 SSSS

-554 SSSSSSTPNRAYP
+554 SSSSSSTPTRAYP

-601 PTEPQQTDAQQVQ
+601 PAESQQSESRPTRAQ
-614 AKKLAEQM
+614 LLRGQM
-622 RLQGKKIMVGRNVR
+622 PSLGKKAINIRSL
-636 RKK
+636 RKKK

>member
-128 EENEKSVSVQSKM
+128 EESEKSVSVQSKM

-171 ALTAQEV
+171 TLTAQEV

-207 QEKARREAQEKAR
+207 QEKARWEAQEKAR

-229 HRQIALLIR
+229 HQQIALLIR

-284 LLGGKVRPGGRGKG
+284 LRGGQLRPGGRGKG
-298 TTLGVY
+298 TTLGPN

-315 LQEKLKHQQEEEE
+315 LQEKFKHQQEEEE
-328 RQRQAEEAKKQEAE
+328 RRRQAEEAKKQEAE
-342 KPSAPQD
+342 TPSAPQD

-356 SATSGR
+356 SATPGR

-373 DSSGSSSTGSN
+373 
-384 TSTGSSGRVY
+384 
-394 PNGKGAFM
+394 
-402 DASSG
+402 ASSG

-412 SSTSSGTSGRVYPNR
+412 SSTSSGTSGRAYPNR
-427 RGTILDTPNDSS
+427 RGTILDTPNDIS
-439 SSSTPTRAYPS
+439 SSSTPTRAYPN
-450 GKGAFMDSS
+450 GKGAFMDTSNSSSTASS
-459 SSSSTSS
+459 SSP
-466 GSSSATGSSSSSS
+466 SS
-479 TPTRAYPSGKGAFM
+479 TPNRAYPNGKGAFM
-493 DSSSTSSTSPGSSS
+493 DT
-507 ATGSSSSSS
+507 
-516 TPTRAYPSGKGA
+516 
-528 FMDSSNSSSTTGSSS
+528 SNSSSTTGSSS

-554 SSSSSSTPNRAYP
+554 SSSPSSTPTRAYP

-601 PTEPQQTDAQQVQ
+601 PAESQQSASRPTRAQ
-614 AKKLAEQM
+614 LLRGQM
-622 RLQGKKIMVGRNVR
+622 PSLGKKAINIRSL
-636 RKK
+636 RKKK

>member
-128 EENEKSVSVQSKM
+128 EESEKSVSVQSKM

-171 ALTAQEV
+171 TLTAQEV

-229 HRQIALLIR
+229 HQQIALLIR

-304 VSQTVKEQVKE
+304 FSQTAKEQVKE
-315 LQEKLKHQQEEEE
+315 FQEKLKHQQEEEE
-328 RQRQAEEAKKQEAE
+328 RWRQAEEAKKQEAE

-356 SATSGR
+356 SATPGR

-373 DSSGSSSTGSN
+373 
-384 TSTGSSGRVY
+384 
-394 PNGKGAFM
+394 
-402 DASSG
+402 ASSG

-412 SSTSSGTSGRVYPNR
+412 SSTLSGTSGRAYPNR
-427 RGTILDTPNDSS
+427 RGTILDTPNDTS

-450 GKGAFMDSS
+450 GKGAFMDTSN
-459 SSSSTSS
+459 SSSTAS
-466 GSSSATGSSSSSS
+466 SSSSSS

-493 DSSSTSSTSPGSSS
+493 DT
-507 ATGSSSSSS
+507 
-516 TPTRAYPSGKGA
+516 
-528 FMDSSNSSSTTGSSS
+528 SNSSSTTGSSS

-554 SSSSSSTPNRAYP
+554 SSSPSSTPTRAYP

-587 AAAPKAGSDDKDAK
+587 AAAPKAGSDDKDTK
-601 PTEPQQTDAQQVQ
+601 PAESQQSESRPTRAQ
-614 AKKLAEQM
+614 LLRGQM
-622 RLQGKKIMVGRNVR
+622 PSLGKKAINIRSL
-636 RKK
+636 RKKK

>member
-171 ALTAQEV
+171 TLTAQEV

-238 DLKYKKETEEARRLY
+238 DLKYKKETEEARRLD

-276 ESAGRTSS
+276 ESAGRPSS

-304 VSQTVKEQVKE
+304 ASQTLKEQVKE

-328 RQRQAEEAKKQEAE
+328 RRRQAEEAKKQETE

-356 SATSGR
+356 SATPGR
-362 VYPNGKGSFMG
+362 AYPNGKGS
-373 DSSGSSSTGSN
+373 
-384 TSTGSSGRVY
+384 
-394 PNGKGAFM
+394 FM

-466 GSSSATGSSSSSS
+466 GSSSTTGSSSSSS

-493 DSSSTSSTSPGSSS
+493 DSSSSSSTS
-507 ATGSSSSSS
+507 
-516 TPTRAYPSGKGA
+516 SG
-528 FMDSSNSSSTTGSSS
+528 SSSTTG
-543 SGTSSGSSTVG
+543 G
-554 SSSSSSTPNRAYP
+554 SSSSSTPNRAYP

-587 AAAPKAGSDDKDAK
+587 AAASKAGSDDKDAK
-601 PTEPQQTDAQQVQ
+601 PAESQQSESQPTRAQ
-614 AKKLAEQM
+614 LLRGQM
-622 RLQGKKIMVGRNVR
+622 PSLGKKAINIRSL
-636 RKK
+636 RKKK

>member
-128 EENEKSVSVQSKM
+128 EESEKSVSVQSKM

-171 ALTAQEV
+171 TLTAQEV

-229 HRQIALLIR
+229 HQQIALLIR

-304 VSQTVKEQVKE
+304 ASQTVKEQVKE
-315 LQEKLKHQQEEEE
+315 FQEKLKHQQEEEE
-328 RQRQAEEAKKQEAE
+328 RRRQAEEAKKQEAE

-356 SATSGR
+356 SATPGR

-373 DSSGSSSTGSN
+373 
-384 TSTGSSGRVY
+384 
-394 PNGKGAFM
+394 
-402 DASSG
+402 ASSG

-412 SSTSSGTSGRVYPNR
+412 SSTSTGTPGRAYPNR
-427 RGTILDTPNDSS
+427 RGTIQDTPNDTS
-439 SSSTPTRAYPS
+439 SSSTPTRAYPN
-450 GKGAFMDSS
+450 GKGAFMDTSN
-459 SSSSTSS
+459 SSSTAS
-466 GSSSATGSSSSSS
+466 SSSSSS
-479 TPTRAYPSGKGAFM
+479 TPTRAYPNGKGAFM
-493 DSSSTSSTSPGSSS
+493 DTSSSSSTAS
-507 ATGSSSSSS
+507 SSSSSS
-516 TPTRAYPSGKGA
+516 TPT
-528 FMDSSNSSSTTGSSS
+528 
-543 SGTSSGSSTVG
+543 
-554 SSSSSSTPNRAYP
+554 RAYP

-587 AAAPKAGSDDKDAK
+587 AAAPKAGSDDKDTK
-601 PTEPQQTDAQQVQ
+601 PTESQQSESRPTRTQ
-614 AKKLAEQM
+614 LLRGQM
-622 RLQGKKIMVGRNVR
+622 PSLGKKAINIRSL
-636 RKK
+636 RKKK